1 MIRIIPPNTKQKA
14 KIWKN
19 ITWIDLAF
27 YSIFFFISFIVLLI
41 KMPIIAKI
49 ISFGVINLIGMML
62 IISYGQIKPYQLYFD
77 MMMYS
82 FRNKKNNQIKL
93 EDIDINFFENKFQYA
108 DDFISVLKLDGI
120 DFGLYGEEKQDQLI
134 MQLEKVFQKIPNG
147 KIVKL
152 DIPIDFSNLIQT
164 TNKRIDIVKNDD
176 NLVKILD
183 NQNEILKYF
192 NDSKE
197 ATKPSFFLLLFDK
210 QENNLNEA
218 LEFSISYLEQ
228 IGLNP
233 IKLNAQEINEFLKQ
247 YFDNKSSLSIPDFKE
262 GVSKITFDEDEKC
275 MISISQLG
283 VFSTNGWLYEIFHMP
298 DVKITMNFRI
308 IQDKLKVLKSI
319 DKSLVELEAQYSNP
333 KNTASQKTD
342 LDYKIESLKNLIE
355 DLKIG
360 TQELHDFQLYV
371 MCDKDDVK
379 KVLETFKNCGV
390 YSTKLLFKQKMAYY
404 DALPFLRGFNQ
415 KETIYNITTAGLAGT
430 FPFIST
436 FFMDDEGIYMG
447 SNEHMIFFDLFKNLR
462 VNRSSKLTRT
472 NANMA
477 ILGKSGGGKS
487 YFCKKLLLNE
497 RLDNCKIFI
506 LDPEDEYRKLAK
518 SVDGNWIDIGGVSS
532 GMINPFH
539 VFPSLAQSDD
549 EKNNPDGTITSA
561 DHLSQH
567 RQFLESFFKVVIPE
581 IDYETLTL
589 LNKNIKELY
598 TNFIITETTNV
609 ENLKAE
615 DFPTFEDL
623 GKLIDKNAKLHN
635 DVYYESLYRRLSL
648 ILEDFRKGG
657 LNSKLWNGHTTLKT
671 DNKFT
676 VLNFQSLFAN
686 NNNRVANGQML
697 VVMRY
702 LMQEIIKNK
711 NLNNNKSNELSKIIV
726 QIDEAHQFIDPD
738 FPVALKFMYQMIKRI
753 RKYAGSMIVATQNIK
768 DFIGRSEATRTQASA
783 ILNGCQYAMIFG
795 LGADDLNSTVE
806 LYRSYNNG
814 LTKAEQDF
822 IANASQG
829 EALLLVD
836 STKRN
841 TFKVELYPGE
851 ESLIM

>member
-49 ISFGVINLIGMML
+49 ISFAVINLIGMML

-82 FRNKKNNQIKL
+82 FRSKKNNQIEL
-93 EDIDINFFENKFQYA
+93 EDINLNFFENQFKYA
-108 DDFISVLKLDGI
+108 DDIISVLKLDGI

-147 KIVKL
+147 KIIKL

-164 TNKRIDIVKNDD
+164 TNKRIEIVKNED
-176 NLVKILD
+176 NLVKILN

-197 ATKPSFFLLLFDK
+197 ATKPSFYLLLFDK

-247 YFDNKSSLSIPDFKE
+247 YFDNKGSLSIPDFKE

-283 VFSTNGWLYEIFHMP
+283 VFSTNAWLYEIFHMP

-462 VNRSSKLTRT
+462 GNRSSKLTRT

-477 ILGKSGGGKS
+477 ILGKSGGSKS
-487 YFCKKLLLNE
+487 YFCKNLLLNE

-518 SVDGNWIDIGGVSS
+518 SVNGNWIDIGGVSS

-598 TNFIITETTNV
+598 TNFRITETTNV
-609 ENLKAE
+609 EKLKAE

-623 GKLIDKNAKLHN
+623 GKLIDKNAKLHT
-635 DVYYESLYRRLSL
+635 DIYYESLYRRLSL

-657 LNSKLWNGHTTLKT
+657 LNSKLWNGYTTLKT

-711 NLNNNKSNELSKIIV
+711 NLNNGSSELSKIIV

-795 LGADDLNSTVE
+795 LGADDLNSPVE

>member
-14 KIWKN
+14 KVFKN

-27 YSIFFFISFIVLLI
+27 YSFFFLISFIVLLI
-41 KMPIIAKI
+41 KMAIIAKL
-49 ISFGVINLIGMML
+49 ISFAVINLIGIML
-62 IISYGQIKPYQLYFD
+62 IISYGQIKPYKLYFD
-77 MMMYS
+77 MMLYA
-82 FRNKKNNQIKL
+82 FRNKKNDKINL
-93 EDIDINFFENKFQYA
+93 DDIDINFFENHFKYG
-108 DDFISVLKLDGI
+108 DDWISIIKLDGI
-120 DFGLYGEEKQDQLI
+120 DFALYGEEKQDQI
-134 MQLEKVFQKIPNG
+134 IYQLEKVFQKIPNG
-147 KIVKL
+147 KIIKL
-152 DIPIDFSNLIQT
+152 DIPINFTKLIDTQ
-164 TNKRIDIVKNDD
+164 NNRIKTLDKEKKLI
-176 NLVKILD
+176 KILE
-183 NQNEILKYF
+183 NQNEYLKYF
-192 NDSKE
+192 HDSKE
-197 ATKPSFFLLLFDK
+197 ATKPSFFLLIFDK
-210 QENNLNEA
+210 QENNLNESI
-218 LEFSISYLEQ
+218 EFSINYLEQ
-228 IGLNP
+228 LGLNP
-233 IKLNAQEINEFLKQ
+233 QRLSSTEINEFLKY
-247 YFDNKSSLSIPDFKE
+247 YFNEQKVLSIPNFKE
-262 GVSKITFDEDEKC
+262 GVSKITFEDDLEKC

-283 VFSTNGWLYEIFHMP
+283 VFSSNAWLYEIFHMSNI
-298 DVKITMNFRI
+298 KITMNFRI
-308 IQDKLKVLKSI
+308 IQDKAKVLRSI
-319 DKSLVELEAQYSNP
+319 DKSLIELEAQYSNP
-333 KNTASQKTD
+333 KNTQSQKTD

-360 TQELHDFQLYV
+360 SQELHEFQLYV
-371 MCDKDDVK
+371 MCDKDEVK

-390 YSTKLLFKQKMAYY
+390 YSSKLLFKQKIAYY
-404 DALPFLRGFNQ
+404 DSLPFLRGFNQ
-415 KETIYNITTAGLAGT
+415 KESIFNITTAGLAGT

-436 FFMDDEGIYMG
+436 FFMDTEGIYMG

-462 VNRSSKLTRT
+462 FNKSSKLTRT

-532 GMINPFH
+532 GMINPFQ
-539 VFPSLAQSDD
+539 VFPSLAQSDEERSD
-549 EKNNPDGTITSA
+549 IETNTFV

-567 RQFLESFFKVVIPE
+567 RQFLESFFQVVIPE
-581 IDYETLTL
+581 IDYETITL
-589 LNKNIKELY
+589 LNKNIKQLY
-598 TNFIITETTNV
+598 ANFNIFETTDV
-609 ENLKAE
+609 EKLNAT

-623 GKLIDKNAKLHN
+623 AKLVEKNAKSHN
-635 DVYYESLYRRLSL
+635 ETYFENLYRKLGL

-711 NLNNNKSNELSKIIV
+711 NLNNLNKDNLSKIII

-836 STKRN
+836 SNKRN

-851 ESLIM
+851 EQLIM

>member
-62 IISYGQIKPYQLYFD
+62 IISYGQVKPYQLYFD

-82 FRNKKNNQIKL
+82 FRNKKNNRIKL
-93 EDIDINFFENKFQYA
+93 EDIDLNFFENQFKYGN
-108 DDFISVLKLDGI
+108 DFISVIKLDGI
-120 DFGLYGEEKQDQLI
+120 DFGLFGEEKQDQII
-134 MQLEKVFQKIPNG
+134 MQLEKVFQRIPNG

-152 DIPIDFSNLIQT
+152 DIPIDFSNLIEN
-164 TNKRIDIVKNDD
+164 TNKRIDIIKNEE
-176 NLVKILD
+176 NLVSILN
-183 NQNEILKYF
+183 NQKEILKYF

-197 ATKPSFFLLLFDK
+197 ATKPSFFLIIFDK

-218 LEFSISYLEQ
+218 LEFSIGYLEQ

-233 IKLNAQEINEFLKQ
+233 KKLNAQEISEFLKQ
-247 YFDNKSSLSIPDFKE
+247 YFDNKDTLSIPDFKE
-262 GVSKITFDEDEKC
+262 GISKISFNDDVEKC
-275 MISISQLG
+275 IISISQLG
-283 VFSTNGWLYEIFHMP
+283 VFSSNAWLYEIFHMQ
-298 DVKITMNFRI
+298 DIKVVLNFRI
-308 IQDKLKVLKSI
+308 IQDKGKVLRSI

-333 KNTASQKTD
+333 KITASQKTD

-371 MCDKDDVK
+371 MCDKNDVK

-404 DALPFLRGFNQ
+404 DTLPFLRGFNQ

-462 VNRSSKLTRT
+462 FNKSSKLTRT

-518 SVDGNWIDIGGVSS
+518 SVNGNWIDIGGVSS
-532 GMINPFH
+532 GVINPFH

-549 EKNNPDGTITSA
+549 ENCSPDGVQTGA

-598 TNFIITETTNV
+598 TNFKISETSNV
-609 ENLKAE
+609 ENLKPE

-657 LNSKLWNGHTTLKT
+657 LNSKLWNGYTTLKT

-711 NLNNNKSNELSKIIV
+711 NLNNNSNELSKIIV

-851 ESLIM
+851 QSLFM

>member
-49 ISFGVINLIGMML
+49 ISFAVINLIGMML

-82 FRNKKNNQIKL
+82 FRSKKNNQIKL
-93 EDIDINFFENKFQYA
+93 EDIDLNFFENQFKYA

-164 TNKRIDIVKNDD
+164 TNKRIEIVKNED

-233 IKLNAQEINEFLKQ
+233 IKLNAQETNEFLKQ
-247 YFDNKSSLSIPDFKE
+247 YFDNKGSLSIPDFKE

-283 VFSTNGWLYEIFHMP
+283 VFSTNAWLYEIFHMP

-462 VNRSSKLTRT
+462 VNRASKLTRT

-518 SVDGNWIDIGGVSS
+518 SVNGNWIDIGGVSS

-598 TNFIITETTNV
+598 TNFRITETTNV

-623 GKLIDKNAKLHN
+623 GKLIDKNSKLHI
-635 DVYYESLYRRLSL
+635 DIYYESLYRRLSL

-657 LNSKLWNGHTTLKT
+657 LNSKLWNGYTTLKT
-671 DNKFT
+671 KNKFT

-686 NNNRVANGQML
+686 NNNRVANGQIL

-711 NLNNNKSNELSKIIV
+711 NLNNGASELSKIII

-836 STKRN
+836 SAKRN

>member
-62 IISYGQIKPYQLYFD
+62 IVSYGQIKPYQLYFD
-77 MMMYS
+77 MTMYS

-120 DFGLYGEEKQDQLI
+120 DFGLYSEEKQDQLI

-147 KIVKL
+147 KIIKL

-164 TNKRIDIVKNDD
+164 TNRRIDIDKNDD

-247 YFDNKSSLSIPDFKE
+247 YFDNKGPLSIPDFKE
-262 GVSKITFDEDEKC
+262 GVSKITFDENEKC

-283 VFSTNGWLYEIFHMP
+283 VFSSNAWLYEIFHMP

-462 VNRSSKLTRT
+462 VNRFSKLTRT

-518 SVDGNWIDIGGVSS
+518 SVNGNWIDIGGVSS

-598 TNFIITETTNV
+598 TNFRITEITNV
-609 ENLKAE
+609 EKLKAE

-623 GKLIDKNAKLHN
+623 GKLIDKNSKLHT
-635 DVYYESLYRRLSL
+635 DIYYESLYRRLSL

-657 LNSKLWNGHTTLKT
+657 LNSKLWNGYTTFKT
-671 DNKFT
+671 ENKFT

-711 NLNNNKSNELSKIIV
+711 NLNNNASELSKIII